1 MDAKEIFHEDSQK
14 NTKIRKEFFRMCL
27 CDSFN
32 KPLYFLLVAGQKLL
46 LRLKEPYN
54 IRLLI

>member
-14 NTKIRKEFFRMCL
+14 NTKIGKEFFRMCL

-32 KPLYFLLVAGQKLL
+32 KPFYFLLVAGQKLL

-54 IRLLI
+54 I